1 MNAQGAQPTTDTA
14 DSRHLAAL
22 RAHWRRHKAF
32 PSMAKLAG
40 TLGLS
45 SSGSVFAVVG
55 RLTKAGFLERVE
67 RRIAPTRKFFSYP
80 AISGVPAVLPPSPSL
95 ASVVT
100 LNIEDVLVREPDRTS
115 FCHVRGDS
123 MKEAGLLDG
132 DVVVLE
138 ANRLPVNGDIV
149 VAVINGQTTV
159 RRLRSCADGGWLLEP
174 ANPAYQP
181 IKPAD
186 SLKLLGIVVGSL
198 RSYRR

>member
-1 MNAQGAQPTTDTA
+1 MSATA

-22 RAHWRRHKAF
+22 RAYWRRHKAF
-32 PSMAKLAG
+32 PSMAKLAS

-55 RLTKAGFLERVE
+55 RLTEAGFLERVE
-67 RRIAPTRKFFSYP
+67 RRIAPTRKFFNYP
-80 AISGVPAVLPPSPSL
+80 VIGSAAAVLPPSASHGSL
-95 ASVVT
+95 ET
-100 LNIEDVLVREPDRTS
+100 LNIEDVLTPEPDRTS
-115 FCHVRGDS
+115 LCHVRGDS

-132 DVVVLE
+132 DIVVLE
-138 ANRLPVNGDIV
+138 VNRLPVNGDIV
-149 VAVINGQTTV
+149 VAVIDGQTTV
-159 RRLRSCADGGWLLEP
+159 RYLHPCADGGWLLEP
-174 ANPAYQP
+174 ANPAYRP